1 MTFIGE
7 QSILERMRWE
17 ISEDRLTAYRSYER
31 VQDSEAPSALP
42 GTAYQGAPI
51 AAFPVISHF
60 DVQRIYNE
68 ATGEQSNVI
77 VENTTDRPWYEREYI
92 RVDWSTNLLANFD
105 FMAGGESGLGI
116 TAQSA
121 SYAVTNPS
129 DSDAPVFAVKSGPDA
144 WTDYRDP
151 MQWGQLESVDYFDIT
166 TKLQLTPE
174 TFPIYFDD
182 DTYEEWPA
190 CWFYEYGPWD
200 CASQTIK
207 VRASFLRVFP
217 SDYEPLAYP
226 DNYIARDADGH
237 AIRTMWDPEEGY
249 RRCSID
255 EGEGC
260 NAVRIPMFDWF
271 GYFRR
276 EREAYDREYGITERP
291 DLLRRP
297 V

>member
-1 MTFIGE
+1 MKACNNGPIATFARKLCRYRRCRPNPARQAQKSAIEGEWYCGPLLMSPSAGMTLANSRSLVCAGR
-7 QSILERMRWE
+7 SAKTA
-17 ISEDRLTAYRSYER
+17 SPPTAYGG

-51 AAFPVISHF
+51 AAFPVLSHF

-129 DSDAPVFAVKSGPDA
+129 DPDAPVFAVKTGADA

-190 CWFYEYGPWD
+190 CWFYEYQVPWI
-200 CASQTIK
+200 ARVQTIK

-226 DNYIARDADGH
+226 DNYT
-237 AIRTMWDPEEGY
+237 RT
-249 RRCSID
+249 RR
-255 EGEGC
+255 
-260 NAVRIPMFDWF
+260 
-271 GYFRR
+271 
-276 EREAYDREYGITERP
+276 
-291 DLLRRP
+291 
-297 V
+297 